1 MVIKKLFIIVF
12 SFFLLI
18 SITNTEEIKII
29 TKVGDEIIT
38 NLDIRNEKN
47 YLLLLNTNLNKL
59 TEKEILN
66 LSKKSLIRE
75 KIKERERGLLW

>member
-47 YLLLLNTNLNKL
+47 FFYY
-59 TEKEILN
+59 
-66 LSKKSLIRE
+66 
-75 KIKERERGLLW
+75 